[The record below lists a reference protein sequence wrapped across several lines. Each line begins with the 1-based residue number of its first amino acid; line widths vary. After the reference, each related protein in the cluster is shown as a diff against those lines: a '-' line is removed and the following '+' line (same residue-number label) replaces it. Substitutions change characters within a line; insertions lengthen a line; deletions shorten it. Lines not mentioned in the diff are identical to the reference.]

1 MNQTAQIK
9 HAEKVMEDVR
19 KKLAS
24 WNERSQFTMKGVK
37 NLSRSDMDSITMYA
51 EAIIRNGNYNCYMAP
66 RGEVRDVL
74 AAYGLAE
81 KEVEY

>member
-37 NLSRSDMDSITMYA
+37 HVKPFY
-51 EAIIRNGNYNCYMAP
+51 
-66 RGEVRDVL
+66 
-74 AAYGLAE
+74 
-81 KEVEY
+81 